1 MSMEWSQRMVGAVDQ
16 RELTRPEVAGMP
28 VSGLLRY
35 ALFGFFMVTVLM
47 FYVWSRV
54 AVRTVAV
61 DLDLAA
67 RELESLQV
75 DQNRLRLELSMRHD
89 LDRVESSAL
98 ALGLEGDLSVVE
110 VSKP

>member
-1 MSMEWSQRMVGAVDQ
+1 MVGAVDQ
-16 RELTRPEVAGMP
+16 REMTRPEVAGLP
-28 VSGLLRY
+28 ISGLLRY
-35 ALFGFFMVTVLM
+35 ALFGFFMVAILM

-54 AVRTVAV
+54 AVRAVAA

-89 LDRVESSAL
+89 LDRVENSAM
-98 ALGLEGDLSVVE
+98 ALGLKGDLVVVE
-110 VSKP
+110 VASP